1 MEFSLTAARDVFPLL
16 MRGAVATLYISLA
29 AFAFSLVGGLLIW
42 LLNSSRFTALS
53 LVSRTLS
60 DFIRST
66 PLLVQVFFVYFVG
79 PGFGLVLS
87 PVATGILTLGV
98 HNSCY
103 MAQVYR
109 AAYQAVPIGQWNAA
123 EAIGLSKVKGFALVI
138 VPQMIPAFIPLAGGY
153 LIYIFK
159 ETPIL
164 ATVTV
169 HEMLF
174 EAQKYG
180 ADHFRYLEPFTL
192 AGLIFLAM
200 SLVTAYAI
208 RKLEAR
214 SSVWARMR

>member
-1 MEFSLTAARDVFPLL
+1 MEFSFAAARDVFPLL
-16 MRGAVATLYISLA
+16 MKGAVVTLYISLA
-29 AFAFSLVGGLLIW
+29 AFLLSLAGGLLIW
-42 LLNSSRFTALS
+42 LMNSSRFKAVS

-79 PGFGLVLS
+79 PSFGLVLN

-109 AAYQAVPIGQWNAA
+109 AAYQAVPLGQWDAA
-123 EAIGLSKVKGFALVI
+123 EAIGLSRVKGFILVI

-174 EAQKYG
+174 QAQKYG
-180 ADHFRYLEPFTL
+180 ADH
-192 AGLIFLAM
+192 
-200 SLVTAYAI
+200 
-208 RKLEAR
+208 
-214 SSVWARMR
+214 